1 MSRSRRKRVSILRKP
16 LPLPLPQI
24 SGQTVFL
31 LELFFFL
38 TTRIGLS
45 EQAVLRP
52 SNSSSEWKRTGGWQL
67 PRIFVHSG
75 PPWPESPYLSSHRI
89 FRNFSRIP
97 NLRTPKLWVANP
109 RKEQVIEAGSNL
121 TITCAL
127 NTAGSYAPQLRWV
140 VPDNSKKVGIIRT
153 DMKLFWK

>member
-1 MSRSRRKRVSILRKP
+1 

-45 EQAVLRP
+45 EQAYLTAVP
-52 SNSSSEWKRTGGWQL
+52 SG
-67 PRIFVHSG
+67 
-75 PPWPESPYLSSHRI
+75 
-89 FRNFSRIP
+89 
-97 NLRTPKLWVANP
+97 
-109 RKEQVIEAGSNL
+109 KEQGIETGSNL

-127 NTAGSYAPQLRWV
+127 NTAGFYAPQLRLV
-140 VPDNSKKVGIIRT
+140 VPDNSKKVEIGIIRT
-153 DMKLFWK
+153 DMKLYWK